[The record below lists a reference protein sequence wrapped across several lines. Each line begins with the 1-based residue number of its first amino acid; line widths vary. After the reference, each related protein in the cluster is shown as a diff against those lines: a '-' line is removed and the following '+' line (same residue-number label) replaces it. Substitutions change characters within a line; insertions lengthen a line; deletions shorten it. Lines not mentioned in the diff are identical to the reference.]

1 VPEPKT
7 ARGRERRRAII
18 SAAAALMHERGVQ
31 ATGIDEVLVAC
42 RCGKGQFYHYFQSKD
57 DLLAAVLE
65 YQLESVLGELED
77 FRLDTWRGLRAWFD
91 RLLARQERRG
101 FRGCPVGSLAVE
113 LSPSTPGLQG
123 LIAEAFARWETVLAD
138 AFASMK
144 RKGSLGPDAQPV
156 LLAEAVLVA
165 IQGGYLLSTAHL
177 DARPMRTALDAA
189 YQQLRA
195 SR

>member
-1 VPEPKT
+1 
-7 ARGRERRRAII
+7 
-18 SAAAALMHERGVQ
+18 MHERGVQ
-31 ATGIDEVLVAC
+31 ATGIDEVLAAC
-42 RCGKGQFYHYFQSKD
+42 RCGKSQFYHYFQSKD

-77 FRLDTWRGLRAWFD
+77 LRLDTWRGLRAWFD
-91 RLLARQERRG
+91 RLVARQERRG

-113 LSPSTPGLQG
+113 LSASTPGLQG
-123 LIAEAFARWETVLAD
+123 LVAEAFARWETVLAD

-144 RKGSLGPDAQPV
+144 RKGSLGPDAQPA

-165 IQGGYLLSTAHL
+165 IQGGYLLSTARL

-189 YQQLRA
+189 YEQLRA